1 MRHLYYSIFCTLI
14 ILGLG
19 GCTAKQDMI
28 LEYKDVQF
36 FKAEAEPPS
45 APKTLR
51 ISGLA
56 FHSAL
61 SVGKITSE
69 SEAGSLV
76 VLIHLIPATKGTSGS
91 FAFELSIPDSIRDV
105 RFGNERVVIWKR

>member
-1 MRHLYYSIFCTLI
+1 
-14 ILGLG
+14 
-19 GCTAKQDMI
+19 MI

-45 APKTLR
+45 APTSLK

-61 SVGKITSE
+61 SVGKITDE
-69 SEAGSLV
+69 NDAGSIV
-76 VLIHLIPATKGTSGS
+76 VLVHLIPATPGTSGS
-91 FAFELSIPDSIRDV
+91 FAIDIPIPDSVNDV
-105 RFGNERVVIWKR
+105 RFGNERVEIWKRGAAQP